1 MKLSMY
7 KKLHFLQLF
16 AIVFTLN
23 LNCMLRKSPEILD
36 FRNCCLFTQEGG
48 LTTITGPMYAG
59 KTANLIMYVKFA
71 RDQQLKYL
79 VFKHTFDIRTENT
92 LKSRA
97 DIEEIPCI
105 TTPLA
110 VYILHRVVQELPKVV
125 FIDEA
130 QFYSD
135 ELINVVDK
143 MVKAGINVVVS
154 GLDTNFRREPFGTIM
169 QQLEQRATNKIK
181 LQARC
186 NVCNSLNAEY
196 TQRLVN
202 GRPAKKND
210 VDIIIDDGKN
220 VVVTYEPRC
229 RDCHILQ

>member
-1 MKLSMY
+1 MLQKM
-7 KKLHFLQLF
+7 QLF

-23 LNCMLRKSPEILD
+23 LNCMLRKSPEMLD
-36 FRNCCLFTQEGG
+36 IKSCCLFTQEGG
-48 LTTITGPMYAG
+48 LTTIVGPMYAG

-71 RDQQLKYL
+71 QNQQLKYM
-79 VFKHTFDIRTENT
+79 VFKHAFDARTSNT
-92 LKSRA
+92 LKSRSNV
-97 DIEEIPCI
+97 EEIPCI
-105 TTPLA
+105 ATEFA
-110 VYILHRVVQELPKVV
+110 MYILHKVVQEVPKVV

-135 ELINVVDK
+135 ELLTVVDK
-143 MVKAGINVVVS
+143 MVRAGINVIVS

-169 QQLEQRATNKIK
+169 QQLVQKAKNKIQ

-186 NVCNSLNAEY
+186 SVCNHWNAEY

-202 GRPAKKND
+202 GIPARRND
-210 VDIIIDDGKN
+210 ADIIIDDGKN
-220 VVVTYEPRC
+220 TIVTYEPRC